1 MDSII
6 NVQFVTN
13 ILHAISDWFLGNV
26 LVLGNV
32 VQVIIIIVLL
42 LLSNLLGKRFLPRI
56 PARIDSFIQRNIL
69 LRNMFDTFIKLLPAI
84 YGLILLGISS
94 LLTRQLGTAPVIINL
109 VSTLLLAWVVI
120 KLATT
125 VILDPFWSR
134 NIAIAAWSLAALN
147 VLGILKP
154 TAAFLDSLGFTIGE
168 VHLTVL
174 SLLKAFIF
182 LFIALRIGRWL
193 GEYIEKRLTKVRGLS
208 ESTYVLFSK
217 IVKITVYVTVTMI
230 ALSSV
235 GIDLTAFAFFSGALG
250 VGIGFGLQRVVS
262 NFISGI
268 ILLTDKSIKP
278 GDVVQVG
285 EVYGWITGIR
295 GRYSSVVTRDGHEY
309 LIPNEDLITQQV
321 VNWSFTDR
329 KVRLNIP
336 IGVSYKSDI
345 HRAKEL
351 VLESA
356 MEVERVLQYPEP
368 LCLLSGFGNSSVD
381 LDLRFWIDDPKHGLQ
396 NVKSEILFKVW
407 DRFHEEGIEIP
418 FPQRDVHFDTSEP
431 IPVSLEQEMHES

>member
-6 NVQFVTN
+6 NVQFVMN
-13 ILHAISDWFLGNV
+13 ILHAISEWFLGNV
-26 LVLGNV
+26 LVLGNI
-32 VQVIIIIVLL
+32 VQVIVIVVLL

-56 PARIDSFIQRNIL
+56 PARIDSFIRRNIL
-69 LRNMFDTFIKLLPAI
+69 LRNLFDTFIKLLPAI
-84 YGLILLGISS
+84 YGLILLGISG
-94 LLTRQLGTAPVIINL
+94 LLTHQLGTAPVIINL

-154 TAAFLDSLGFTIGE
+154 AAAFLDSLGFTIGE

-182 LFIALRIGRWL
+182 LFLALRLGRWL
-193 GEYIEKRLTKVRGLS
+193 GEYIEKRLAKVRGLS
-208 ESTYVLFSK
+208 ESTHVLFIK

-285 EVYGWITGIR
+285 ELYGWVTGIR

-329 KVRLNIP
+329 KIRLNVP
-336 IGVSYKSDI
+336 IGISYKSDI
-345 HRAKEL
+345 HRAREL
-351 VLESA
+351 VLESTH
-356 MEVERVLQYPEP
+356 EVERVLKYPEP
-368 LCLLSGFGNSSVD
+368 ICLLTGFGNSSVD
-381 LDLRFWIDDPKHGLQ
+381 LELRFWIDDPKGGLL

-418 FPQRDVHFDTSEP
+418 FPQRDVHLDTSEP
-431 IPVSLEQEMHES
+431 VAISLEKKIPEA

>member
-1 MDSII
+1 MDSIL
-6 NVQFVTN
+6 NVQFRIN
-13 ILHAISDWFLGNV
+13 ILNKISDWFLGNV

-69 LRNMFDTFIKLLPAI
+69 LRNLFNSFIKLLPAI
-84 YGLILLGISS
+84 YGLILLGISG
-94 LLTRQLGTAPVIINL
+94 LLTRQLGTVPVIINL

-182 LFIALRIGRWL
+182 LFLALRFGRWL
-193 GEYIEKRLTKVRGLS
+193 GEYIEKRLIKVRGLS
-208 ESTYVLFSK
+208 ASTHVLFSK
-217 IVKITVYVTVTMI
+217 VVKITVYVIVTMI

-250 VGIGFGLQRVVS
+250 VGIGFGLQRIVS

-268 ILLTDKSIKP
+268 ILLTDRSIKP

-285 EVYGWITGIR
+285 NVYGWISGLR
-295 GRYSSVVTRDGHEY
+295 GRYASVVTRDGHEY

-321 VNWSFTDR
+321 INWSYTDR

-336 IGVSYKSDI
+336 IGISYKSDI
-345 HRAKEL
+345 HKAMEL
-351 VLESA
+351 VLEA
-356 MEVERVLQYPEP
+356 TGEVERVLKYPES
-368 LCLLSGFGNSSVD
+368 LCQLTGFGNSSVD
-381 LDLRFWIDDPKHGLQ
+381 LDLFFWIDDPKEGLG
-396 NVKSEILFKVW
+396 NVKSEVLVKVW
-407 DRFHEEGIEIP
+407 DKFHEHGIEIP
-418 FPQRDVHFDTSEP
+418 FPQRDVHVDASQPLP
-431 IPVSLEQEMHES
+431 ISMVKKGLEA